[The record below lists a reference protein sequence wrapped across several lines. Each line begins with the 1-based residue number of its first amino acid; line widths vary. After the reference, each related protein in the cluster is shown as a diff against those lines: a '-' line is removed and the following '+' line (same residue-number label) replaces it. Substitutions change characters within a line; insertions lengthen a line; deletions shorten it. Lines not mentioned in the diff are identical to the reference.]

1 MANPQ
6 ILQGTLNRLNG
17 SVVFSQYPTLTVT
30 APFLGKEAISIAFE
44 GDVAQLI
51 GTLTGGVTSP
61 EPYQYATVTM
71 HLVRSQA
78 LADAYKTQI
87 ETSAI
92 VGSINVIS
100 DSSTL
105 KPFQLE
111 NCVLMSLQDLTF
123 DGTQT
128 NFQVRIRGIYNINAL
143 MWSDTYPVLG

>member
-1 MANPQ
+1 MSNPQ
-6 ILQGTLNRLNG
+6 ILQGTLNRLQG
-17 SVVFSQYPTLTVT
+17 SVVFANYPELTVT

-61 EPYQYATVTM
+61 EPYQYATATI

-78 LADAYKTQI
+78 LADAYKQQI
-87 ETSAI
+87 ERNAL

-105 KPFQLE
+105 APFQLE
-111 NCVLMSLQDLTF
+111 NCVLMSLQDLSF

-128 NFQVRIRGIYNINAL
+128 NFQVRVRGIYNINST
-143 MWSDTYPVLG
+143 MWAAT

>member
-6 ILQGTLNRLNG
+6 IVQGTLNRLQG
-17 SVVFSQYPTLTVT
+17 SVVFAAFPALTVT
-30 APFLGKEAISIAFE
+30 APYLGKEAISIAFE

-78 LADAYKTQI
+78 LAETFKQQI
-87 ETSAI
+87 ETSAL
-92 VGSINVIS
+92 VGSVNVIS

-105 KPFQLE
+105 APFQLE

-128 NFQVRIRGIYNINAL
+128 NFQVRLRGIYNINAL
-143 MWSDTYPVLG
+143 MWAGS

>member
-1 MANPQ
+1 MSNPQ
-6 ILQGTLNRLNG
+6 ILQGTLNRLQG
-17 SVVFSQYPTLTVT
+17 SVVFANYPALTVT

-61 EPYQYATVTM
+61 EPYQYATATI

-78 LADAYKTQI
+78 LADAYKQQI
-87 ETSAI
+87 ERNAL

-105 KPFQLE
+105 APFQLE
-111 NCVLMSLQDLTF
+111 NCVLMSLQDLSF

-128 NFQVRIRGIYNINAL
+128 NFQVRVRGIYNINST
-143 MWSDTYPVLG
+143 MWAET

>member
-6 ILQGTLNRLNG
+6 ILQGTLNRLQG
-17 SVVFSQYPTLTVT
+17 SVVFANHPELTVT
-30 APFLGKEAISIAFE
+30 APFLGKEAIGIAFE

-61 EPYQYATVTM
+61 EPYQYATATI

-78 LADAYKTQI
+78 LAESYKHQI
-87 ETSAI
+87 ETNAL

-105 KPFQLE
+105 APFQLE
-111 NCVLMSLQDLTF
+111 NCVLMSLQDLSF

-128 NFQVRIRGIYNINAL
+128 NFQVRVRGIYNINST
-143 MWSDTYPVLG
+143 MWAAT